1 MDVATARTDG
11 LYPYLHCL
19 AEAAFRVLA
28 ACVPESVLEASRA
41 ARKIDLAVA
50 VVDLLVGDTGAEEG
64 TREGGNTHPSED
76 SQSVMWLVNF
86 KIHVTLSHILKSYLF
101 HQYLTHG
108 LTLDAHL
115 LLSYNL

>member
-1 MDVATARTDG
+1 MEIATARTDG

-64 TREGGNTHPSED
+64 TREGGKTHPSED
-76 SQSVMWLVNF
+76 VQSVIVMAPVVAPGVVEEDTTEHN
-86 KIHVTLSHILKSYLF
+86 K
-101 HQYLTHG
+101 
-108 LTLDAHL
+108 
-115 LLSYNL
+115 

>member
-1 MDVATARTDG
+1 MEIATARTDG

-64 TREGGNTHPSED
+64 TREGGKTHPSED
-76 SQSVMWLVNF
+76 VQSAV
-86 KIHVTLSHILKSYLF
+86 
-101 HQYLTHG
+101 
-108 LTLDAHL
+108 L
-115 LLSYNL
+115 LLSIVRCQRSWSKRSR